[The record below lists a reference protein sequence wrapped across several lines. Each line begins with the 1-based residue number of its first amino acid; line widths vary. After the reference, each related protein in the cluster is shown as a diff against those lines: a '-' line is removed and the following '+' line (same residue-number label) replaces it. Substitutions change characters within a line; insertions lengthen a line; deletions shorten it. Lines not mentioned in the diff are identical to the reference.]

1 MLYDWKN
8 MDSIGFLPVLLSQPS
23 VCVDSSFHV
32 IRFLGLSEYRSQR
45 IMSFIRKHLYFS
57 GGHMSKRDEKFYLIR
72 ADILPESI
80 AKTIEV
86 KKLLESGEID
96 TVNEAVERVGLSRSA
111 FYKYK
116 DAIFPFNAMMSEK
129 IMTVSL
135 TLEHRSGILSKV
147 LQFVAEKGG
156 NVLTINQT
164 IPLQGIAN
172 VAMSVDMAQ
181 LHMPTTEFLDLLE
194 KLHGVRKAMIVGR
207 G

>member
-1 MLYDWKN
+1 
-8 MDSIGFLPVLLSQPS
+8 
-23 VCVDSSFHV
+23 
-32 IRFLGLSEYRSQR
+32 
-45 IMSFIRKHLYFS
+45 
-57 GGHMSKRDEKFYLIR
+57 MSKREEKFYLIR

-86 KKLLESGEID
+86 KKLLESGEAD

-116 DAIFPFNAMMSEK
+116 DGIFPFNAMMSEE
-129 IMTVSL
+129 IATVIL
-135 TLEHRSGILSKV
+135 TLDHRSGVLSRV
-147 LQFVAEKGG
+147 LQFVAEHGG

-172 VAMSVDMAQ
+172 VAMSVDMAH
-181 LHMPTTEFLDLLE
+181 LTISGTEFLELMQQLP
-194 KLHGVRKAMIVGR
+194 GVRKVMIVGR